1 MLAYVA
7 GLGGIA
13 GGTFLLREGEIAM
26 AIVLWLVTFAVGATL
41 MGVALLI
48 RALSGVSLQLTR
60 LEADVR
66 ALAEDH
72 APRPG
77 GGNVPERD
85 PWLRH

>member
-1 MLAYVA
+1 V
-7 GLGGIA
+7 
-13 GGTFLLREGEIAM
+13 
-26 AIVLWLVTFAVGATL
+26 
-41 MGVALLI
+41 
-48 RALSGVSLQLTR
+48 LSGVSLQLTR